1 MLKTSSSPTIEISK
15 KRGAK
20 AGTLRQKRV
29 AKEIIANLNLDNPK
43 SAGEVLKSV
52 GYGTGLQKQPKRV
65 IESEGV
71 QTELKA
77 LGFDIETAK
86 NVVAEILQ
94 DETVEPQHR
103 IKAASEVFK
112 VTGAYAAEKH
122 INVSLTLDKEERNKI
137 LGISSKVIEELAHGE
152 VNG

>member
-1 MLKTSSSPTIEISK
+1 MA
-15 KRGAK
+15 RGA
-20 AGTLRQKRV
+20 TLKQKKV
-29 AKEIIANLNLDNPK
+29 AKEIVRNLNIDKPKTAGEILENIGYSKAIAKNPK
-43 SAGEVLKSV
+43 MVL
-52 GYGTGLQKQPKRV
+52 
-65 IESEGV
+65 ESEGV

-77 LGFDIETAK
+77 LGFDIEIAK
-86 NVVAEILQ
+86 SVVAEILQ
-94 DETVEPQHR
+94 DETIEPQHR

-122 INVSLTLDKEERNKI
+122 VNISLAISKDERDKI